1 MNFLVD
7 AQLPPALH
15 WAFIIARYEFSS
27 DIDENGN
34 LDISDLPLE
43 AQLALIDRM
52 VDLLIDYDAYRAV
65 GA

>member
-1 MNFLVD
+1 MNSHRISMRMANF
-7 AQLPPALH
+7 
-15 WAFIIARYEFSS
+15 
-27 DIDENGN
+27 DIG
-34 LDISDLPLE
+34 DLPHE